1 MLFGNRLC
9 FTLAPDRS
17 LWLCSRA
24 KCTEV
29 ACRVHDEPVF
39 TMIFSKLTVLLTTG
53 AAGEAVRVIQ
63 VPHGLAGLAGS
74 IHTLPTFDT
83 DTC

>member
-1 MLFGNRLC
+1 M
-9 FTLAPDRS
+9 
-17 LWLCSRA
+17 
-24 KCTEV
+24 
-29 ACRVHDEPVF
+29 HDEPVF